1 MLNLINLILF
11 ISDTIS
17 IILNNLISLLVYPI
31 NLLANILYQV
41 GERVGLIE
49 SEPSELDVPEQS
61 ENNSIGF
68 KIMSNKTSVE

>member
-31 NLLANILYQV
+31 NLLANILYQI

-49 SEPSELDVPEQS
+49 EEEKEEEPQQ
-61 ENNSIGF
+61 ENKIGF
-68 KIMSNKTSVE
+68 QIMSNKTSVE

>member
-11 ISDTIS
+11 ISDTIN

>member
-1 MLNLINLILF
+1 MLNFINLILF

-17 IILNNLISLLVYPI
+17 IILNNLISLVVYPI

-49 SEPSELDVPEQS
+49 EEEPQQ
-61 ENNSIGF
+61 ENKIGF
-68 KIMSNKTSVE
+68 KIMSDKTSVE

>member
-31 NLLANILYQV
+31 NLLANILYQI
-41 GERVGLIE
+41 GERVGLLE
-49 SEPSELDVPEQS
+49 EEEPQQE
-61 ENNSIGF
+61 ENKIGF
-68 KIMSNKTSVE
+68 RIMSDKTSVE